1 MQRARTT
8 TFLPL
13 TVDAATRAQA
23 AHVLCKTIETDT
35 AATQCWTALLADCRS
50 SGRWGLGPR
59 LRQLSEATSE
69 HVGTRWWSTD
79 GSCHRSRI
87 ARARSDIEDAIADGD
102 GKEFAR
108 AFVGYDHAMAS
119 AVVCAATRVETSTP

>member
-1 MQRARTT
+1 VQRARTT

-35 AATQCWTALLADCRS
+35 AATQFRTALLADCRS

-69 HVGTRWWSTD
+69 HVGTRWWS
-79 GSCHRSRI
+79 GSSRI
-87 ARARSDIEDAIADGD
+87 ARAQSDIEDAIADGD
-102 GKEFAR
+102 GQEFAR

>member
-1 MQRARTT
+1 VQPARTT

-13 TVDAATRAQA
+13 AVDAATRARA
-23 AHVLCKTIETDT
+23 AQFLCKTIETDT
-35 AATQCWTALLADCRS
+35 ATHGWTALLADCRS

-69 HVGTRWWSTD
+69 HARWWSTD

-87 ARARSDIEDAIADGD
+87 ARAQSDIEDAIADGD
-102 GKEFAR
+102 GQEFAR
-108 AFVGYDHAMAS
+108 AFLGYDHAMAS